1 MFYCSKQKHG
11 RGWNFDVFRNQEL
24 AFRSANIFFKKG
36 GYTQKSIEHV
46 EHVEHQ
52 QKHININIYNNIIKT
67 ITYLTKNHHQKTS
80 NLFYM

>member
-1 MFYCSKQKHG
+1 MVGGGILTFLETKSLLFAVQTYFS
-11 RGWNFDVFRNQEL
+11 
-24 AFRSANIFFKKG
+24 KKG

-67 ITYLTKNHHQKTS
+67 ISYLTKNHHPKTQ